1 MAWLCSYSAD
11 LVEFRPHLE
20 PQFGT
25 MCTALAHTLTLLFA
39 LLGSDQQQLGA
50 TASWRFLE
58 DEMTVGIKCLNGPD
72 LHDGCQLSYDPI
84 TRQPKPRRDD
94 ISGASYT
101 DDNVSFTRALDVLL
115 CALDLSAPESKFPL
129 TNLTATE
136 GGGEVTTFVYLEGGK
151 PAPAPALP
159 TVQQPAPTIARPVSQ
174 RASSN
179 TPVVAPSPCQSNE
192 LSEDRE
198 FYGPSLR
205 NPPRKTS
212 RHHVQAPPAP
222 IKVTQAAPISEFP
235 IDRQMFNILNDFI
248 NPPEATLA
256 AKPTTPA
263 RPSPLASPYG
273 MDSAAVAKAF
283 GAGDS
288 NSPAPGSAGAKKFPT
303 LPWEYFYVPE
313 PVGPNQRNSDG
324 GLTGGWGSN
333 GSGLPR
339 PTSSGNA
346 PQLGAGAITGNPLA
360 RPTHQRY
367 DSLGQSR
374 FVENQAEALQ
384 SLNLGPERISQPPPG
399 FGGGRGVWGADGLE
413 SNAAQQNTW
422 APSAHP
428 WQSAY
433 GQNAAAADRVP
444 TSPFSSLNFS
454 ANTSSLPQVNSP
466 WGMPT
471 TTAQRFSATQS
482 PASPS
487 QLGGFP
493 RGGSIPSPSDNRY
506 TSDYATAMAAGGV
519 HASQAFAA
527 AANAWSDA
535 RQPRNGFGNQL
546 QQQQAIGADIWGSSI
561 GQGENAD
568 GKVVQGMPKR

>member
-20 PQFGT
+20 PQFGK

-58 DEMTVGIKCLNGPD
+58 DEMTLGIKCLNGPG

-84 TRQPKPRRDD
+84 TRRPKPRRDD
-94 ISGASYT
+94 ISGATNT
-101 DDNVSFTRALDVLL
+101 DDDVSFTRALDVLL

-129 TNLTATE
+129 TNSTTME
-136 GGGEVTTFVYLEGGK
+136 RGGEVTNFVYLEGGK
-151 PAPAPALP
+151 PAPAPAPAFP
-159 TVQQPAPTIARPVSQ
+159 TAQQPAPTAVPSVQPRPP
-174 RASSN
+174 N

-205 NPPRKTS
+205 NPTRKTT
-212 RHHVQAPPAP
+212 HHKVQAPPAP
-222 IKVTQAAPISEFP
+222 LKPVQAAPISEFP

-248 NPPEATLA
+248 NPPESTMA
-256 AKPTTPA
+256 AKPATPA

-324 GLTGGWGSN
+324 GMAGGWGSN

-346 PQLGAGAITGNPLA
+346 PPLA

-367 DSLGQSR
+367 DSLGKTR

-384 SLNLGPERISQPPPG
+384 SLNLGPERTSQPPPG
-399 FGGGRGVWGADGLE
+399 FGGRGIWGAEGAE
-413 SNAAQQNTW
+413 SNTAQQNPW
-422 APSAHP
+422 APSANP
-428 WQSAY
+428 WQSTY
-433 GQNAAAADRVP
+433 GQNTAATADRVP
-444 TSPFSSLNFS
+444 SSPFSTLNFS

-466 WGMPT
+466 WGMPAT

-482 PASPS
+482 PASPT

-493 RGGSIPSPSDNRY
+493 RGGGGSIPSPSENRY
-506 TSDYATAMAAGGV
+506 TSDYATAMATGGV
-519 HASQAFAA
+519 NASQGFAA
-527 AANAWSDA
+527 AASAWSDA
-535 RQPRNGFGNQL
+535 RQPRNGFGSQL
-546 QQQQAIGADIWGSSI
+546 QHQQQSMAAEIWGSVV
-561 GQGENAD
+561 GQGGDEG